1 MAASKIEWTEA
12 TWNPVTGCTKY
23 SDGCLNC
30 YAARFAERLK
40 NMGSERYADGFQLTI
55 HKDIYERP
63 LHWAKPR
70 MIFVNSMSD
79 LFHENLPDNEILEIF
94 DVMNRAAHHTFQVLT
109 KRSERLVDLSSRINW
124 TKNIW
129 MGVSIESDGYLK
141 RADDLRRCGAK
152 TKFISAEPLLGSLR
166 ALDLSDIDW
175 LIVGGESGPKCRPMN
190 EEWVLEL
197 RDKAKATKT
206 AFFFKQ
212 WGGTQKKKRGSLLQG
227 EYYKEYPYVEHE
239 GL

>member
-1 MAASKIEWTEA
+1 MAASKIEWTEE

-40 NMGSERYADGFQLTI
+40 NMGSERYVDGFKLTI
-55 HKDIYERP
+55 HKDTYERP

-94 DVMNRAAHHTFQVLT
+94 DVMNRATQHTFQVLT
-109 KRSERLVDLSSRINW
+109 KRSERLVELSNRINW

-141 RADDLRRCGAK
+141 RADDLRKCGAK

-175 LIVGGESGPKCRPMN
+175 LIVGGESGPKSRPMN

-197 RDKAKATKT
+197 RDKARATRT

-212 WGGTQKKKRGSLLQG
+212 WGGAQKKKRGSLLQG
-227 EYYKEYPYVEHE
+227 EYYKEYPNVEYK